1 MTKRT
6 TIYLLV
12 VILVIAVFG
21 ITFFLVD
28 FNLSVR
34 GNVPR
39 LSVKTSEYNDGN
51 TVMYTGLGY
60 KIVKYNIGSSEEKVK
75 CGTWLLMHDP
85 NLDIEQNNQNENSN
99 ESLKNYMI
107 GEITKIYDENGNE
120 GFKILVKSNT
130 ELSAYNETLVNIS
143 SNTIITKEKNIIY
156 KKDLKIGDKVEIKFS
171 GIATKSIPP
180 QITALKI
187 DIKN

>member
-143 SNTIITKEKNIIY
+143 SNTIITKEKNTIY

-171 GIATKSIPP
+171 GIATRSIPP
-180 QITALKI
+180 QITALNI